1 MKAAGINDDE
11 VIKKMAILAN
21 SMVLT
26 SKGISFILAGEEF
39 LRTKHGEDNSY
50 NLSYKINELD
60 YSLKVKNND
69 MFEIYK
75 KLIYFKK
82 NILKNN
88 DIYDINISENNNQIS
103 YKLKNENIEYLI
115 IHNNSYNVNKL
126 LNLDISSYKI
136 YLNTSNNNNTNN
148 PWQTLILYK

>member
-1 MKAAGINDDE
+1 MNENEIKNKQIEEIKESVINKLRNLFGKAKDDLK
-11 VIKKMAILAN
+11 IKEKLDR
-21 SMVLT
+21 L
-26 SKGISFILAGEEF
+26 
-39 LRTKHGEDNSY
+39 
-50 NLSYKINELD
+50 INE
-60 YSLKVKNND
+60 Y
-69 MFEIYK
+69 IP
-75 KLIYFKK
+75 

-115 IHNNSYNVNKL
+115 IHNNSYNVDKL

-148 PWQTLILYK
+148 PWQTLILFK

>member
-1 MKAAGINDDE
+1 
-11 VIKKMAILAN
+11 MAILAN

-88 DIYDINISENNNQIS
+88 EIYDINISENNNQIS

-115 IHNNSYNVNKL
+115 IHNNSYNVDKL